1 MSKNI
6 LKVMTCGNIDDGKS
20 TLLGRLLFETDNIFD
35 DQIEKVIKNTE
46 NIDFSLFFDGL
57 IDEKKQGI
65 TIDIAHKYAILKNR
79 KFIFIDSP
87 GHEEFTKNT
96 ANAATFADFALLV
109 IDINRGM
116 TPQFKN
122 HLEII
127 SKFKNINDIVICIN
141 KIDKVGYSSSKI
153 NSLIK
158 EIEDFSNINSIKVA
172 SIIPLSGLLGDNVI
186 KRSNKTKFYKGLT
199 LIDTLLKLE
208 FKNTK
213 KINNTLLP
221 ISFQSKEDNE
231 ERVYFTRS
239 INGSLKNKDELI
251 NLKTNQKATVSNIYS
266 DLEKKENVSEN
277 INVSLSFKQEISI
290 SNEDILA
297 KNTKGIYQSDAIK
310 ASIFLIDNKSL
321 VKNMNYR
328 FQFYNQSSD
337 GFFSKISSNEFSVNV
352 ATATVE
358 LKDTIIVSSQSE
370 IIELSRFLIL
380 DKNNNKTIGFGTI
393 DISLDRGSH
402 IKQQHLQ
409 NISTESGKC
418 LWFTGL
424 SGSGKTTLGK
434 LFVEELAKKN
444 IRFVHLDGDNLRKS
458 INKGLG
464 FSQDDILEAQR
475 RTGEMVKILSE
486 NGINTLVSTISPF
499 KSGRKSAKDLLKKNY
514 FEVYIEASLEECI
527 KRDPKN
533 IYKEKKIK
541 NMIGRDTLYEIPDN
555 PDITL
560 NTEKNKKEFLVSKL
574 IDFYNKC

>member
-1 MSKNI
+1 
-6 LKVMTCGNIDDGKS
+6 MTCGNIDDGKS
-20 TLLGRLLFETDNIFD
+20 TLLGRLLFETENIFD
-35 DQIEKVIKNTE
+35 DQIEKVTKNFDS
-46 NIDFSLFFDGL
+46 IDYSLFFDGL

-65 TIDIAHKYAILKNR
+65 TIDIAHKYAIIENR

-109 IDINRGM
+109 IDINRGI

-158 EIEDFSNINSIKVA
+158 EIEVFSNKNSIKIA
-172 SIIPLSGLLGDNVI
+172 NIIPLSGLLGDNVI

-199 LIDTLLKLE
+199 LIDTLLNLE
-208 FKNTK
+208 FKKIK

-221 ISFQSKEDNE
+221 ISFQSKEENE
-231 ERVYFTRS
+231 KRVYFTRS

-251 NLKTNQKATVSNIYS
+251 NLKTNQKVTVSNIYS
-266 DLEKKENVSEN
+266 DLEKKEKVLEN
-277 INVSLSFKQEISI
+277 KNVSLSFQQEISI

-297 KNTKGIYQSDAIK
+297 KNTKGIYQSDAVK
-310 ASIFLIDNKSL
+310 ASIFLIDSKSL
-321 VKNMNYR
+321 VKNKNYR

-337 GFFSKISSNEFSVNV
+337 GFFSKISFNEFSVNV
-352 ATATVE
+352 VTATVE
-358 LKDTIIVSSQSE
+358 FKDTIIVSSQSE
-370 IIELSRFLIL
+370 IIELSRFLVL

-402 IKQQHLQ
+402 IKQQQLQ

-418 LWFTGL
+418 FWFSGL

-434 LFVEELAKKN
+434 LFVEEITKKN

-475 RTGEMVKILSE
+475 RTAEMVKLLSE

-499 KSGRKSAKDLLKKNY
+499 KSGRESAKELLEKNY

-560 NTEKNKKEFLVSKL
+560 NTEKHNEEFLVSKL